1 MISSY
6 VLSDCSK
13 VEAGY
18 TCKSTCESV
27 WFKIE
32 NKTEAKTFVEK
43 CDPIFQKKY
52 GDITWDLLE
61 IVNNRKHN
69 CSMTMDPFYVIRQQI
84 GTTTTSTI
92 EMGMN

>member
-13 VEAGY
+13 VDAGY

-52 GDITWDLLE
+52 GDITWDLLKR
-61 IVNNRKHN
+61 VKNRKHN
-69 CSMTMDPFYVIRQQI
+69 CTGSMDPFGFIIQQI
-84 GTTTTSTI
+84 GKTTTEII
-92 EMGMN
+92 EMSKK

>member
-13 VEAGY
+13 VDAGY

-52 GDITWDLLE
+52 GDITW
-61 IVNNRKHN
+61 V
-69 CSMTMDPFYVIRQQI
+69 Y
-84 GTTTTSTI
+84 
-92 EMGMN
+92 